1 MLKVA
6 LLLGVLGV
14 CALLIMVAVVAV
26 LSLSNDDTARLLD
39 QDVHR

>member
-14 CALLIMVAVVAV
+14 CALLVMVAVVAV
-26 LSLSNDDTARLLD
+26 LSLSSEDTARLLD
-39 QDVHR
+39 QDVRR